1 MGRVGLGFG
10 KGRTKEPQHKTVD
23 SVPAAALQSF
33 SLQHPIKYFP
43 NSSVIL
49 QTKSNTDMNTTA
61 SENEVAMI
69 ADFRKVINTLNSSTL
84 PEHLVATQ
92 RLWELLE
99 KKWTPFLKSDIKLKE
114 NLKSFTTIYE
124 SQKRAVANKLEIL
137 G

>member
-1 MGRVGLGFG
+1 
-10 KGRTKEPQHKTVD
+10 
-23 SVPAAALQSF
+23 
-33 SLQHPIKYFP
+33 
-43 NSSVIL
+43 
-49 QTKSNTDMNTTA
+49 MNTNT

-99 KKWTPFLKSDIKLKE
+99 KKWTPFLKTEKALKE

-124 SQKRAVANKLEIL
+124 SQRRAVANKLEIL